1 VAFLCTDQTCQ
12 GPTNWALLDP
22 ANALCAAGQNQS
34 PINLVEG
41 AFEIVPAAD
50 VAFELPNL
58 TEGAEFENI
67 GTTVEVVA
75 PGGALNFD
83 GIDYTMQQFHFHL
96 PSEHLDGSASQAMEM
111 HMVFESGAGQVAVIS
126 AFIDVNDCQG
136 AGEAAAPISN
146 VTAPVAGGHGAV
158 VAEPPAVVAP
168 PAEHPAVVE
177 APPAAEHPAV
187 VESPPAAAHPVVV
200 EAPPAAEH
208 PAAVQAPAA
217 PVAVHPSPAVPILT
231 HGRRSVVAKNERRA
245 TAKKQSQRRQA
256 LGVAE
261 GQLFAVPAPL
271 AVAAGQSVFIETVLA
286 SVNEIAVPGTRVLT
300 QALDISE
307 VQAVLAAGNF
317 RT

>member
-1 VAFLCTDQTCQ
+1 M
-12 GPTNWALLDP
+12 
-22 ANALCAAGQNQS
+22 
-34 PINLVEG
+34 
-41 AFEIVPAAD
+41 PAAD

-58 TEGAEFENI
+58 AEGAEFENI

-126 AFIDVNDCQG
+126 AFIDVNDCQA

-146 VTAPVAGGHGAV
+146 VTAPIAGGHGAV

-168 PAEHPAVVE
+168 PAEHTAVVE

-187 VESPPAAAHPVVV
+187 VESPPAAEHPAVVESPPAAEHPAVV
-200 EAPPAAEH
+200 EAPPAAHEG
-208 PAAVQAPAA
+208 AQVAA
-217 PVAVHPSPAVPILT
+217 PIVVHPSPAVPILT
-231 HGRRSVVAKNERRA
+231 HGRRSVAAKNERRA
-245 TAKKQSQRRQA
+245 AAKKQSQRRQA

-261 GQLFAVPAPL
+261 GQLFAVPSPL

-286 SVNEIAVPGTRVLT
+286 SVNEISVPGTKVLT